1 MWPWLAAGGLALFGS
16 YAAGSHFPVALALLV
31 VAGLCLYAPYGPYF
45 ALVST
50 LAPAGVSGAAV
61 AMVNSLG
68 ALGSFAGTYLVGW
81 VRGTSLGDAGAF
93 AFMAAGALVSA
104 VLMLAVHE
112 PRPSGTRPGTVNRQ
126 PTAATTRVLELSRGF
141 QRSPAGYSAA
151 AAPMRR
157 LADRTGLPA
166 IAGILHDTDV
176 LLVLTAQGTQHL
188 QLRSAEGT
196 RNAWHAT
203 SLGKV
208 LVAGLPERER
218 DELLAAGLSAV
229 TARTVTDPAAVRE
242 ELDAVRERGWAEVDE
257 ENEVGVRSIAVAVP
271 PPHGQAP
278 RLAVSLGA
286 AVALT
291 GADELRAHVPALR
304 ACAEDIAAHMD
315 H

>member
-1 MWPWLAAGGLALFGS
+1 MTTTSGDDMLGRGLRLLTVLADHPAGLGVSAAARAAALPVSSAHRLLGRLAAERF
-16 YAAGSHFPVALALLV
+16 VA
-31 VAGLCLYAPYGPYF
+31 YDEDTRRY
-45 ALVST
+45 
-50 LAPAGVSGAAV
+50 
-61 AMVNSLG
+61 
-68 ALGSFAGTYLVGW
+68 ALGV
-81 VRGTSLGDAGAF
+81 
-93 AFMAAGALVSA
+93 
-104 VLMLAVHE
+104 
-112 PRPSGTRPGTVNRQ
+112 
-126 PTAATTRVLELSRGF
+126 RVLELSRGF

-166 IAGILHDTDV
+166 IAGILHDADV
-176 LLVLTAQGTQHL
+176 LLVLTAQGSQHL

-208 LVAGLPERER
+208 LVAGLGERER
-218 DELLAAGLSAV
+218 DALLASALPSV
-229 TARTVTDPAAVRE
+229 TARTVTEPDAVRK

-271 PPHGQAP
+271 SPHGDPP